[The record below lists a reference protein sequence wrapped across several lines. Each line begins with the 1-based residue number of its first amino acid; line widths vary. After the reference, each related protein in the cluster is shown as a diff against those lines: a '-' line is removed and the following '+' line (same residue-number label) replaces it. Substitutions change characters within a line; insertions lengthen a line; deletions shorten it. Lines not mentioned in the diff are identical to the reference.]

1 MCNLN
6 EAWNESEEDKHD
18 DAERDE
24 QCDERSFGGG
34 FLEFLVVDDQDN
46 RRNTQ
51 QVEQMDCHRN
61 AYHVGNCHEIAVA
74 VGLFAAVFPFKNK
87 PERQGGAER
96 REGVDFALYG

>member
-6 EAWNESEEDKHD
+6 EARNESEEDKHD

-87 PERQGGAER
+87 PERQCGAER